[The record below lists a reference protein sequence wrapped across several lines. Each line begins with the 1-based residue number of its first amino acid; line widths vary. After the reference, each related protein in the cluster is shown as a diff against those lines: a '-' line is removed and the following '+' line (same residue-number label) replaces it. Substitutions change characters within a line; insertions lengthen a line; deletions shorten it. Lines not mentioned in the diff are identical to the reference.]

1 MTPDRRR
8 RLVEIMTAMPHEPAF
23 MVSLMNE
30 FRAELTSHARWQI
43 RRLGVWVDRDV
54 IDDLVVDYAVELH
67 SCAAAWRPDGGAL
80 PWVWASARLR
90 NVTIES
96 VRPEHMLDRQLP
108 EGFDRADVTTP
119 VWETHDGTVDWKSE
133 LDRVGEADERV
144 ARIRDAVDR
153 HSDRDVCMLVEFLDR
168 RRSGEPAPGDSAA
181 EVFDVK
187 PAHFAKPSSVFE
199 RPFAPPTSTWS
210 FPMSS
215 ATASV
220 ATSRTR
226 VPMCSRS
233 RRSSPS
239 EPSSTTS
246 QQPDVEHEPDRSSA
260 GSAHLGPTRR
270 HSRATVAAFR
280 GPGISASEG
289 RGRGNHHERY
299 RRRRALRVCRTCGRL
314 R

>member
-119 VWETHDGTVDWKSE
+119 VWETHDRTVDWKSE
-133 LDRVGEADERV
+133 LDRVGEADEWV

-187 PAHFAKPSSVFE
+187 PATLRKAVQRVRE
-199 RPFAPPTSTWS
+199 TLR
-210 FPMSS
+210 S
-215 ATASV
+215 ADLHLV
-220 ATSRTR
+220 
-226 VPMCSRS
+226 V
-233 RRSSPS
+233 
-239 EPSSTTS
+239 
-246 QQPDVEHEPDRSSA
+246 PDVFGDRERCDVADEGSNVLKITTLEPVGTLVHDI
-260 GSAHLGPTRR
+260 
-270 HSRATVAAFR
+270 AA
-280 GPGISASEG
+280 A
-289 RGRGNHHERY
+289 
-299 RRRRALRVCRTCGRL
+299 
-314 R
+314 